1 MQDNQDV
8 VIETDEFGV
17 VIGMQAFTSETES
30 GEPLLVMRLDT
41 DGKPVLWSFDQSH
54 FQVFLRAM
62 LRQTEIFEGDNAE
75 SEVNPSEAE
84 VEA

>member
-8 VIETDEFGV
+8 VIDTQEFGV

-41 DGKPVLWSFDQSH
+41 DGKPVLWSFDQEH

-62 LRQTEIFEGDNAE
+62 LHQSEIFEGDNAE
-75 SEVNPSEAE
+75 TNENEA
-84 VEA
+84 

>member
-8 VIETDEFGV
+8 VIETKEYDV
-17 VIGMQAFTSETES
+17 VVGMQPFTSETES
-30 GEPLLVMRLDT
+30 GKPLLVLRLDT

-75 SEVNPSEAE
+75 SEANPSEN
-84 VEA
+84 EA